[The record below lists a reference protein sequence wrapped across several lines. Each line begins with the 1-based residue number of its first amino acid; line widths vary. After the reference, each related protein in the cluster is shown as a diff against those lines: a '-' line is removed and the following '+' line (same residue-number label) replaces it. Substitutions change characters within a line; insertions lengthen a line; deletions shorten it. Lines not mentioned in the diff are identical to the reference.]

1 MNGVT
6 STSLLLAAAGG
17 GLLGLASAGYLLFE
31 GRIAGVSGVFGRAF
45 EARGEELRVRLGFL
59 AGLAAGGALLRIF
72 APAAFGAPVATLP
85 ILALGGFLVGYGTQL
100 GNGCTSGH
108 GVCGLGRRSP
118 RSLVAVLTFMAVAF
132 ATVFVTRHLLGGPSV
147 FGGAS

>member
-6 STSLLLAAAGG
+6 TPALLAAAAGG
-17 GLLGLASAGYLLFE
+17 VLLGLAASAYLLFE
-31 GRIAGVSGVFGRAF
+31 GRIAGVSGFLGRAF
-45 EARGEELRVRLGFL
+45 LARGEERKVRFGFLGGLVAGGVLLRVLF
-59 AGLAAGGALLRIF
+59 
-72 APAAFGAPVATLP
+72 PSAFGAPIASLP
-85 ILALGGFLVGYGTQL
+85 ILAVGGLLVGYGTQL

-132 ATVFVTRHLLGGPSV
+132 ATVFVTRHLLGG
-147 FGGAS
+147 AS

>member
-1 MNGVT
+1 MLSSLMNSV
-6 STSLLLAAAGG
+6 STASLVLAAAGG
-17 GLLGLASAGYLLFE
+17 VVLGLASAGYLLFE
-31 GRIAGVSGVFGRAF
+31 GRIAGVSGVLGRAF

-59 AGLAAGGALLRIF
+59 GGLVAGGVLLRIV
-72 APAAFGAPVATLP
+72 APSAFGAPVAALP

-132 ATVFVTRHLLGGPSV
+132 ATVFVTRHLLGA
-147 FGGAS
+147 AS

>member
-6 STSLLLAAAGG
+6 TASLLFAAAGG
-17 GLLGLASAGYLLFE
+17 VVLGLASAGYLLFE
-31 GRIAGVSGVFGRAF
+31 GRIVGVSGIFGRAL

-59 AGLAAGGALLRIF
+59 AGLVAGGILLRIV
-72 APAAFGAPVATLP
+72 APSAFGAPIAALP

-132 ATVFVTRHLLGGPSV
+132 ATVFVTRHLLGASGV